1 MIVHKKEFYIG
12 IVLFVVFLAIFA
24 YMWTPSFNNMNAFDY
39 ADNLF
44 NELSKA
50 SCYQIPDLI
59 NQAEEKT
66 GTELNATV
74 KADDPEQAQT
84 IAAMFDRIGAKAE
97 VTEEVKVNISGDYG
111 LITKAILQDSD
122 QGFSNNAAYFENK
135 YGLDAKEALYTWWLS
150 LDKIYKDLQARGEFE
165 ASKFINDVKV
175 KGPEPGYNYFGIE
188 GRPISEATG
197 IATFAMVFYIFYTV
211 LLGYAIYFLFEGV
224 GILASGKKAS

>member
-1 MIVHKKEFYIG
+1 MIVHKKQFYIG
-12 IVLFVVFLAIFA
+12 VVLFALFIAIFA

-97 VTEEVKVNISGDYG
+97 VTEEVNVKISGDYG
-111 LITKAILQDSD
+111 LITKAVLEDSD

-135 YGLDAKEALYTWWLS
+135 YGLDAKVVLYNWWFS
-150 LDKIYKDLQARGEFE
+150 MDGIYNDLQARGEFE

-188 GRPISEATG
+188 AQAISEAAG

-211 LLGYAIYFLFEGV
+211 LLGYAIYFFFEGV